1 MIRVAVSNSGEWQLI
16 VENRSNDS
24 VFVDLGMRLSHQLS
38 YTLTVGAL
46 TNKLSYNGEN
56 IKDEHDFE
64 MQMM

>member
-1 MIRVAVSNSGEWQLI
+1 MI